1 MEPLA
6 YRLRP
11 KTFSDIVGQDHLVGK
26 NGVLTK
32 MVDKGYVPSIILY
45 GTPGIGKTTI
55 ALAICNML
63 NASFDTFNASSDQK
77 AKLKEI
83 IENAEA
89 RDYTILIVD
98 EIHRMK
104 KDTQDYL
111 LPFVEKGVITIIGIT
126 TVNPYHSVSPA
137 IRSRCL
143 VYKLKNFEQKDLEK
157 IFDKAINTLDK
168 ELNFT
173 SDAKD
178 YIISMA
184 NGEVR
189 TLINMIEGVYLSKG
203 DNTKIDLELAK
214 NIILKPSIQID
225 KNEDSY
231 YETLSGLHKS
241 IRGSDVDASL
251 HYLAKLLAA
260 EDFIPLVRRLY
271 CICYEDISLANPS
284 MGPKVR
290 AACEAA
296 LELGMPEARLPLA
309 SIVVEMAL
317 SPKSNSTL
325 IGIDNAL
332 KDIEEGRSG
341 NLPPHLKNVY
351 SYDGKNDGYKYPH
364 DYPGAWVK
372 QQYLPDAIKNRK
384 YFTPKASSKYE
395 EALKERYEA
404 IEKAKKQ

>member
-6 YRLRP
+6 YKLRP
-11 KTFSDIVGQDHLVGK
+11 KTFDEIIGQKHLVGE
-26 NGVLTK
+26 NGVLRK
-32 MVDKGYVPSIILY
+32 MVNNNYVPSIILY

-63 NASFDTFNASSDQK
+63 CVNFDTFNASSDNK

-83 IENAEA
+83 IDEAEKHN
-89 RDYTILIVD
+89 YFILIVD

-104 KDTQDYL
+104 KDIQDYL
-111 LPFVEKGVITIIGIT
+111 LPFVEKGVVTIIGIT

-143 VYKLKNFEQKDLEK
+143 VYKLKDFTKDELTEM
-157 IFDKAINTLDK
+157 FDRAIK
-168 ELNFT
+168 ESGKEITFDNE
-173 SDAKD
+173 AKD
-178 YIISMA
+178 YIVGMA
-184 NGEVR
+184 NGEIR
-189 TLINMIEGVYLSKG
+189 TLINMIEGILLSTNKE
-203 DNTKIDLELAK
+203 NVDLNLAK
-214 NIILKPSIQID
+214 EIILKPSIQID

-317 SPKSNSTL
+317 SPKSNSTR
-325 IGIDNAL
+325 IAIDRAL
-332 KDIEEGRSG
+332 KDIEVGHSG

-351 SYDGKNDGYKYPH
+351 SFDGNKEGYKYPH
-364 DYPGAWVK
+364 DYPGAWVN
-372 QQYLPDAIKNRK
+372 QQYLPDAIKDRK
-384 YFTPKASSKYE
+384 YYTPKASSKYE
-395 EALKERYEA
+395 ESLKERYEA
-404 IEKAKKQ
+404 IEKAKRQ